1 MARPRGAPPELG
13 CSLRGEELCAHLPM
27 GGPDGTM
34 HFFSAFTAGGAVCS
48 LAVAWSMIHCTV
60 PSSRRGKGFWWRRR
74 WQPSVGFCT
83 LCMVTA
89 GYGFS
94 WHKKAGSFQA
104 WGSCV
109 PSRSRRLRKVFLQP
123 LLLSSSP
130 RRCCTAP
137 WTCSPESLVTV
148 PSCSAL
154 RSCQDSTLAL
164 NSAASRKPFRRAEM
178 PKGLS
183 GLCSALGRPQQV
195 CPVPY
200 NTCISW
206 PAAPEQRKCL
216 MARPPQKKGSCSQ
229 DRHLR
234 VSCPM

>member
-1 MARPRGAPPELG
+1 
-13 CSLRGEELCAHLPM
+13 
-27 GGPDGTM
+27 M

-94 WHKKAGSFQA
+94 WHSKGRFFSGMGK
-104 WGSCV
+104 SC
-109 PSRSRRLRKVFLQP
+109 PLPEQEAQKGISATPAP
-123 LLLSSSP
+123 LLLSHKVLYSP
-130 RRCCTAP
+130 R
-137 WTCSPESLVTV
+137 TCSPESLVTV

-154 RSCQDSTLAL
+154 RSCKDSTLAL
-164 NSAASRKPFRRAEM
+164 NSAASRKPFRRAET

-183 GLCSALGRPQQV
+183 GRCSALGRPQQV
-195 CPVPY
+195 CPVPH

-206 PAAPEQRKCL
+206 PAAPEQRKRL
-216 MARPPQKKGSCSQ
+216 MARPPRKKGSCSQ

-234 VSCPM
+234 VSCHTYQCRAGWNSTASTSSQ